1 MKLLTKCKKGFSV
14 GYSWIYSL
22 VTLFSLGIL
31 FITFNQVLRVYLVP
45 VIKDLSNSSI
55 GGIGNIP
62 PETTIVINAA
72 IDKYMVFF
80 DALPFIM
87 FFTVVIYMVVAAIRK
102 EGESQYR

>member
-1 MKLLTKCKKGFSV
+1 MNLLKDKTAYSTGFSWVYALVSLFGV
-14 GYSWIYSL
+14 GLLYI
-22 VTLFSLGIL
+22 V
-31 FITFNQVLRVYLVP
+31 FNQVFRAHLIP

-62 PETTIVINAA
+62 PETTIIINNA

-80 DALPFIM
+80 DALPFII
-87 FFTVVIYMVVAAIRK
+87 FFTIVIYMIVAAIRK